1 MSINKD
7 DLVKYLNNEQKEAVM
22 ASAGPILVVAGAGSG
37 KTKVLTHRAAFLIS
51 EGVDPADIL
60 AVTFTNKAAEEMR
73 ERIGNLLGMKNFSQ
87 KMRFS
92 KSLPWV
98 GTFHSFCANVLRA
111 DIEKLGYPSNFI
123 IYNDQDQMSVIKEAI
138 DKLGMKEEN
147 IDAWHAKDTISKAKN
162 ELLSPE
168 NFAASAQTYM
178 QKKIAQIYDLYQK
191 ELKENK
197 SLDFDDL
204 LLFGLKILREY
215 PEVLK
220 KWQEKFQHIL
230 VDEYQDT
237 NAAQYNII
245 KLLAGQKGNVFVVGD
260 IDQSIYSWRGAD
272 FRNIL
277 QFERDFPEA
286 KIIKLE
292 ENYRSTQNILEAA
305 NFLIEKNINR
315 KEKNLWTKNE
325 AGQLIKLVHVS
336 DEKMEASFVVDEIIR
351 LKNEEKI
358 KLDDIAI
365 LYRTNAQSR
374 VLEEYLIDAGIAYQ
388 LIGAFKFFERKEIK
402 DLLAWARFVFNT
414 ADSISLKRVLESLPL
429 GLGSAKV
436 EDVADF
442 LNLNRENFSGG
453 ENGGSNKISR
463 RDQALI
469 NFKNLILDLKKSLAQ
484 DKPSAFL
491 ERVAQKSG
499 YLRRLEGLK
508 NEEGQ
513 SRLENIKELFGLA
526 KSFDEFGA
534 PQGILMFFEHVS
546 LMSAQDEI
554 QKGEK
559 VSLMTMHAAK
569 GLEYEVIFMVGME
582 EGMFPHDR
590 SSANPDALEEERR
603 LCYVG
608 ITRAKKLLYLV
619 NARKRFIFG
628 STYAH
633 LPSRFIYE
641 IPEHLLE
648 FTDLTDEDHV
658 KTVYLDF

>member
-7 DLVKYLNNEQKEAVM
+7 DLVKHLNSEQKEAVV
-22 ASAGPILVVAGAGSG
+22 APAGPILVVAGAGSG
-37 KTKVLTHRAAFLIS
+37 KTKVLTHRAAFLMS
-51 EGVDPADIL
+51 EGVDPAGIL

-73 ERIGNLLGMKNFSQ
+73 ERIGSLLGMKNFSQ

-98 GTFHSFCANVLRA
+98 GTFHSFCASVLRE
-111 DIEKLGYPSNFI
+111 DIEKLGYPSNFV
-123 IYNDQDQMSVIKEAI
+123 IYNDQDQTALIKEAI
-138 DKLGMKEEN
+138 DKLGMKDEN
-147 IDAWHAKDTISKAKN
+147 IDAWRAKDVISRAKN
-162 ELLSPE
+162 DLLDPE
-168 NFAASAQTYM
+168 NFAASAQTYA
-178 QKKIAQIYDLYQK
+178 QRKISQIYDFYQK
-191 ELKENK
+191 KLKENR

-204 LLFGLKILREY
+204 LLLGLRVLSQY

-237 NAAQYNII
+237 NAAQYNIV
-245 KLLAGQKGNVFVVGD
+245 KLLAGRKKNVFVVGD

-277 QFERDFPEA
+277 QFEQDFPEA
-286 KIIKLE
+286 KIVKLE

-315 KEKNLWTKNE
+315 QEKKLWTKNE
-325 AGQLIKLVHVS
+325 AGPLIKLTHVTN
-336 DEKMEASFVVDEIIR
+336 EKMEASFVVDEIMR
-351 LKNEEKI
+351 LKNEDKV
-358 KLDDIAI
+358 KLDDIAV

-374 VLEEYLIDAGIAYQ
+374 IMEEYLIEAGIAYQ
-388 LIGAFKFFERKEIK
+388 LIGAFRFFERKEIK
-402 DLLAWARFVFNT
+402 DILAWARFVFNT
-414 ADSISLKRVLESLPL
+414 ADSVSLKRVLESIPL
-429 GLGSAKV
+429 GLGSARV
-436 EDVADF
+436 EDVTGF
-442 LNLNRENFSGG
+442 LDEKNLNGG
-453 ENGGSNKISR
+453 ENMAADKNSR
-463 RDQALI
+463 RDRALT
-469 NFKNLILDLKKSLAQ
+469 NFKNLILDLKKDLAKDQ
-484 DKPSAFL
+484 PSVFL
-491 ERVAQKSG
+491 EKIARKSG
-499 YLRRLEGLK
+499 YLKRLESLK
-508 NEEGQ
+508 NEESQ

-526 KSFDEFGA
+526 KSFDEFGVA
-534 PQGILMFFEHVS
+534 DGILMFFEHVS

-569 GLEYEVIFMVGME
+569 GLEYKVVFMVGME

-590 SSANPDALEEERR
+590 SSANSDALEEERR

-608 ITRAKKLLYLV
+608 VTRAKKLLYLV

-641 IPEHLLE
+641 IPERLLE
-648 FTDLTDEDHV
+648 FTDLTDEDDV

>member
-7 DLVKYLNNEQKEAVM
+7 DLVKHLNSEQKEAVVAPM
-22 ASAGPILVVAGAGSG
+22 GPILVVAGAGSG
-37 KTKVLTHRAAFLIS
+37 KTKVLTHRAVFLMS
-51 EGVDPADIL
+51 EGVEPSGIL

-98 GTFHSFCANVLRA
+98 GTFHSFCASVLRE
-111 DIEKLGYPSNFI
+111 DIEKLGYPSNFV
-123 IYNDQDQMSVIKEAI
+123 IYNDQDQTALIKEAI
-138 DKLGMKEEN
+138 NKLGMKEEN
-147 IDAWHAKDTISKAKN
+147 IDAWRAKDAISKAKN
-162 ELLSPE
+162 ELLDPE
-168 NFAASAQTYM
+168 NFAASAQGYT
-178 QKKIAQIYDLYQK
+178 QIKIAQIYDFYQK
-191 ELKENK
+191 KLKENK

-204 LLFGLKILREY
+204 LLLGLKVLREY
-215 PEVLK
+215 PDILK

-237 NAAQYNII
+237 NAAQYNIV
-245 KLLAGQKGNVFVVGD
+245 KLLSGRKGNVFVVGD

-277 QFERDFPEA
+277 QFEQDFPEA
-286 KIIKLE
+286 KVVKLE

-305 NFLIEKNINR
+305 NFLIEKNVNR

-325 AGQLIKLVHVS
+325 AGPLIKLVHVT

-358 KLDDIAI
+358 KLDDIAV

-374 VLEEYLIDAGIAYQ
+374 VLEEYLIEAGITYQ

-402 DLLAWARFVFNT
+402 DLLAWARFIFNT
-414 ADSISLKRVLESLPL
+414 EDTIGLKRVLESMPL
-429 GLGSAKV
+429 GLGSAKAEEV
-436 EDVADF
+436 VAF
-442 LNLNRENFSGG
+442 LSKENFIKGESGG
-453 ENGGSNKISR
+453 LNKISR
-463 RDQALI
+463 RDQALT

-484 DKPSAFL
+484 DKPSVFL
-491 ERVAQKSG
+491 EKVAQKSG
-499 YLRRLEGLK
+499 YLKRLEGLK
-508 NEEGQ
+508 GEEGQ

-526 KSFDEFGA
+526 KSFDDFGVE
-534 PQGILMFFEHVS
+534 QGMCMFFEHVS

-590 SSANPDALEEERR
+590 SSTNPDALEEERR

-608 ITRAKKLLYLV
+608 ITRAKKLLYLI

-658 KTVYLDF
+658 KTIYLDF

>member
-1 MSINKD
+1 MSINKE
-7 DLVKYLNNEQKEAVM
+7 DLVKSLNNEQKEAVM
-22 ASAGPILVVAGAGSG
+22 APSGPVLVVAGAGSG

-51 EGVDPADIL
+51 EGVNPSATL

-73 ERIGNLLGMKNFSQ
+73 ERIVKLLGIKNFSHTM
-87 KMRFS
+87 KYGG
-92 KSLPWV
+92 SLPWV
-98 GTFHSFCANVLRA
+98 GTFHSLCSMILRS
-111 DIEKLGYPSNFI
+111 DIEKLGYSSNFV
-123 IYNDQDQMSVIKEAI
+123 IYNDQDQTSLIKEAI
-138 DKLGMKEEN
+138 DKLGLKEEN
-147 IDAWHAKDTISKAKN
+147 IDAFRAKDMISKAKN

-168 NFAASAQTYM
+168 DFAVSAQTYI
-178 QKKIAQIYDLYQK
+178 QRRIAQVYEFYQK
-191 ELKENK
+191 RLKENHA
-197 SLDFDDL
+197 LDFDDL
-204 LLFGLKILREY
+204 LLFGLKILSQY
-215 PEVLK
+215 PDVLK

-237 NAAQYNII
+237 NAAQYNIV
-245 KLLAGQKGNVFVVGD
+245 KLLAGSQRNVFVVGD

-277 QFERDFPEA
+277 QFEQDFPDT
-286 KIIKLE
+286 KLVKLE

-305 NFLIEKNINR
+305 NFLIEKNISR
-315 KEKNLWTKNE
+315 KEKNLWTRNDV
-325 AGQLIKLVHVS
+325 GSLIKLIRTA
-336 DEKMEASFVVDEIIR
+336 DEKVEASFVIDEIIR
-351 LKNEEKI
+351 LKNEEHVN
-358 KLDDIAI
+358 LDNVAI

-374 VLEEYLIDAGIAYQ
+374 ILEEYLIEAGISYQ

-402 DLLAWARFVFNT
+402 DILAWAKFIFNSQDT
-414 ADSISLKRVLESLPL
+414 VSLKRVLESLPL

-436 EDVADF
+436 EDVAEF
-442 LNLNRENFSGG
+442 LNKDNFS
-453 ENGGSNKISR
+453 ENKIKEEEKISR
-463 RDQALI
+463 RNQALL
-469 NFKNLILDLKKSLAQ
+469 NFKNLILDLKKSLNENVA
-484 DKPSAFL
+484 SVFL
-491 ERVAQKSG
+491 EKIAQKSG
-499 YLRRLEGLK
+499 YLKRIENLK

-526 KSFDEFGA
+526 KSFDDFSV
-534 PQGILMFFEHVS
+534 PQGVLMFLEHVS

-559 VSLMTMHAAK
+559 VSLMTLHAAK

-590 SSANPDALEEERR
+590 SSANSDALEEERR

-608 ITRAKKLLYLV
+608 ITRAKKLLYLI

-641 IPEHLLE
+641 IPERLLE
-648 FTDLTDEDHV
+648 FTDLTDEEEV
-658 KTVYLDF
+658 KTIYL